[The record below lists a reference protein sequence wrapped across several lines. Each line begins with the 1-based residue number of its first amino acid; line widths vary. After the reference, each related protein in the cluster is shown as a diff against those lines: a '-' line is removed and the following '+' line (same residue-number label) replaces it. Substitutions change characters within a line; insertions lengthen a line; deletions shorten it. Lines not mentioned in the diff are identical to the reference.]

1 MKRIKKQATAI
12 IAVIISL
19 TLIIPLAAGAVQV
32 GDSEISSRGAVVL
45 DFDTN
50 IVLFGYNEAVQ
61 RVPASMIKVIAV
73 YIVFDAIKDGS
84 TTYDTPIRISHAVSE
99 FSRDKTWSNV
109 PLTEGETYTVRQL
122 LEVVMVRS
130 ACAATVALG
139 EGILGSERAMIEKMN
154 AKARAMNIRANFH
167 DCWGGS
173 PDNRISPLALAW
185 MVRALIQDYP
195 EILTFSSLSEVTFD
209 GTALP
214 ASNHLLTRYPGADGL
229 KTGFTN
235 PAGHCL
241 IGTAKKNGRRL
252 ITVIMGADQPGP
264 RYDDTETLLDYG
276 FANAD
281 RIIAAYLGGNVSPST
296 ANLFVNGEQRP
307 LTAYNIRGSH
317 YFKLR
322 DIAYLL
328 SDTNSRFEVLWDEA
342 RQTIGI
348 VSGEPYTPVG
358 GELVIAANT
367 VRRYSRTAS
376 DIYVDGVKRG
386 FDANYI
392 DGNNYFR
399 LRDIAELMG
408 FDVDWNEA
416 TLTVIIVTP
425 GGAPADGQEVPDGEA
440 EEAEEAGQS
449 E

>member
-1 MKRIKKQATAI
+1 MP
-12 IAVIISL
+12 L
-19 TLIIPLAAGAVQV
+19 TAGAVPV
-32 GDSEISSRGAVVL
+32 GENEISSKGAVVL
-45 DFDTN
+45 DFETN

-61 RVPASMIKVIAV
+61 RVPASMIKVIAI

-99 FSRDKTWSNV
+99 FSRDRTWSNV
-109 PLTEGETYTVRQL
+109 PLNEGETYTVRQL

-139 EGILGSERAMIEKMN
+139 EGILGSERALTEKMN
-154 AKARAMNIRANFH
+154 AKARSMNIRATFL

-195 EILTFSSLSEVTFD
+195 EILNFSSLGEVTFD
-209 GTALP
+209 GTAL
-214 ASNHLLTRYPGADGL
+214 ATSNFLLARYPGADGL

-241 IGTAKKNGRRL
+241 IGTAKRDGRRL
-252 ITVIMGADQPGP
+252 ITVVMGAEQPGL
-264 RYDDTETLLDYG
+264 RYDDTETLLDFG
-276 FANAD
+276 FANAG
-281 RIIAAYLGGNVSPST
+281 RIIAAQLSGNVSPST

-328 SDTNSRFEVLWDEA
+328 SGTSSRFEVQWDET

-348 VSGEPYTPVG
+348 ISNEPYTPVG
-358 GELVIAANT
+358 GELEIAANSA
-367 VRRYSRTAS
+367 RRYSQTAS
-376 DIYVDGVKRG
+376 DIFVDGTQKG
-386 FDANYI
+386 FDAYHI

-399 LRDIAELMG
+399 LREIADLMG
-408 FDVDWNEA
+408 FDVDWVEA
-416 TLTVIIVTP
+416 TLTVIINTS
-425 GGAPADGQEVPDGEA
+425 GGAPTDNQETIDGE
-440 EEAEEAGQS
+440 EEDIIQPG
-449 E
+449 